1 MPVKTGHGVISTK
14 ASWSAPFEYS
24 GSGPHPL
31 AAYFRGAAYDEMYSQ
46 GMWPSTAVNKITSLQ
61 VMLPGKTYRRSPDG
75 RLDAG
80 DSAFGQLMGRPS
92 KSFNPVVFWTWFT
105 SMHHVHGRS
114 FARKIRDGLGRPVEL
129 GLIHPSRMRYGP
141 AGGGV
146 EAANGL
152 GVEEGGNRWWYCRPD
167 GNEVQIPRREFIY
180 WPRFNPSSPH
190 LGMSPFEPLRQTL
203 EAEWSA
209 RRANQGMWNNGG
221 QHQLIIQYPGK
232 FKSSHLANSLGLQYQ
247 EKYAGPDHSGK
258 PLVLEEGMSAIP
270 VPFAGEMLYADTRK
284 LNREEVAA
292 AFDIPPPAIHILDR
306 ATFSNV
312 TEQNRMLYRTT
323 MPPHL
328 TGFEAMIEFDLRDGS
343 FGDGGPDFGEA
354 FYFEWLVDGVLRGA
368 FEERVDA
375 YAKGI
380 QTAQITPAEVRELE
394 NRPRVDGSD
403 TLLINAAVVPIT
415 EASRESAAAAADQ
428 PLPDDGTTVDAPVT
442 LSIEPAELPM
452 PGMVSAAF
460 STVMGRLSRPKS
472 LAEVNGDLLV
482 EGLEVDVAEAVK
494 AALVLARRA
503 DSSVREF
510 REVIK
515 QLRF

>member
-1 MPVKTGHGVISTK
+1 MPVKTGGGVVSTK
-14 ASWSAPFEYS
+14 ATWTAPFEYD
-24 GSGPHPL
+24 GTGTHPL

-46 GMWPSTAVNKITSLQ
+46 GLWPSTAVNKLTSLQ
-61 VMLPGKTYRRSPDG
+61 VMLPAKTYRRSPDG
-75 RLDAG
+75 RIDAG
-80 DSAFGQLMGRPS
+80 SDPFGRLMGRPS
-92 KSFNPVVFWTWFT
+92 TKFNPKFFWTWFA
-105 SMHHVHGRS
+105 SMHHIHGRA
-114 FARKIRDGLGRPVEL
+114 FARKRRDGLGRPVEL
-129 GLIHPSRMRYGP
+129 ELIHPTRMRYGP
-141 AGGGV
+141 AGGGI
-146 EAANGL
+146 EAANGF
-152 GVEEGGNRWWYCRPD
+152 GVAEGGNRWWYCRPD
-167 GNEVQIPRREFIY
+167 GSEVSIAREEFIY
-180 WPRFNPSSPH
+180 WPRFNPGSPH
-190 LGMSPFEPLRQTL
+190 IGLSPFEPLRQTL

-209 RRANQGMWNNGG
+209 RRANQGVWNNGG
-221 QHQLIIQYPGK
+221 HHQILLKHPGRFKNSKVAPALAAQY
-232 FKSSHLANSLGLQYQ
+232 AT
-247 EKYAGPDHSGK
+247 KYSGPDNYGK
-258 PLVLEEGMSAIP
+258 PLILEEGMEA
-270 VPFAGEMLYADTRK
+270 VPLPFPGEMLYADTRK

-328 TGFEAMIEFDLRDGS
+328 DGFEAMIEFDLRDGS
-343 FGDGGPDFGEA
+343 FGDGQPDFGGA

-415 EASRESAAAAADQ
+415 EASRESAQAAADQ

-442 LSIEPAELPM
+442 LSIEPAEAPM
-452 PGMVSAAF
+452 PGMMSAAF

-472 LAEVNGDLLV
+472 LAEVSDELLV
-482 EGLEVDVAEAVK
+482 EGLEADIAEAVK
-494 AALVLARRA
+494 AALILARRA